1 MGSNTTYCGYWSKVD
16 TPLRAIVLASRFL
29 AEIVQQTKAGSDDDQ
44 DRYGDDRYFHQLHD
58 TGVTGFFH
66 GKPCREERLQIMDL
80 LHGMPAN
87 DGNQQKADRDGGKE
101 NSLSNPYHVRLL
113 DKEMDRVLQ
122 PLLEFL
128 PEAAGLRPAPHA
140 PVHRQRRF
148 HHRGDPDL
156 PSGCDRTRGHRPDR
170 EDGGFRR
177 VDDRDEFLHV

>member
-1 MGSNTTYCGYWSKVD
+1 MGSNTTYCGYWSNVD

-87 DGNQQKADRDGGKE
+87 GGNQQNADRDGGKE
-101 NSLSNPYHVRLL
+101 NSLSNPLHVRLL
-113 DKEMDRVLQ
+113 GKEIDRVLQ

-128 PEAAGLRPAPHA
+128 HEAAGLSAVGHA
-140 PVHRQRRF
+140 IVHRQGPL
-148 HHRGDPDL
+148 HYRG
-156 PSGCDRTRGHRPDR
+156 
-170 EDGGFRR
+170 
-177 VDDRDEFLHV
+177 